1 MKDPILFR
9 SRLFWFL
16 LAAAII
22 ATRHLGDLVVP
33 QLRDEDGLV
42 YFQQALAW
50 GGWRMILWPYGGYLN
65 VLPRFFA
72 ALLRPIPLE
81 WAPLAYNFSALIVV
95 AATAARVGTA
105 GIPRMAAVAGALAL
119 IVVPGNS
126 VGCINLDMLHFTL
139 AALIAVNL
147 LESAPESNC
156 ETIRRGM
163 EVLVAALSGP
173 EGIVLTPFTLLRAWQ
188 WRRSWQGLLMLGGVW
203 FGTAVQC
210 VIFLSDP
217 RQSEAQW
224 RAAVPSVGILSRYA
238 KLLFGGWFGSP
249 YDGRVAAAVFAMAVA
264 CMAGIWIA
272 RGQQHRWPAVLVLL
286 GGLAFLGAGRVAS
299 ANWGH
304 PFGFGSRHIFLP
316 YAAVFWS
323 LGWLAAGIDG
333 WRRVVPALLA
343 AAVIASALPNWTADV
358 PPDLHWREQ
367 VAALRA
373 GRSPIFADART
384 LGSRCF
390 TPLDHSAMLWVPAI
404 GTDHQIHAFAI
415 CVPSFGPV
423 TTEDP
428 GVYLQ
433 GLQLP

>member
-95 AATAARVGTA
+95 AATRRAGGHGWHPAHGRGRRRARSDRRA
-105 GIPRMAAVAGALAL
+105 
-119 IVVPGNS
+119 GNS

-147 LESAPESNC
+147 LESAPRVELR
-156 ETIRRGM
+156 TIRRGM

-188 WRRSWQGLLMLGGVW
+188 WR
-203 FGTAVQC
+203 
-210 VIFLSDP
+210 
-217 RQSEAQW
+217 
-224 RAAVPSVGILSRYA
+224 
-238 KLLFGGWFGSP
+238 
-249 YDGRVAAAVFAMAVA
+249 
-264 CMAGIWIA
+264 
-272 RGQQHRWPAVLVLL
+272 AVL
-286 GGLAFLGAGRVAS
+286 AR
-299 ANWGH
+299 
-304 PFGFGSRHIFLP
+304 PF
-316 YAAVFWS
+316 
-323 LGWLAAGIDG
+323 
-333 WRRVVPALLA
+333 
-343 AAVIASALPNWTADV
+343 
-358 PPDLHWREQ
+358 
-367 VAALRA
+367 
-373 GRSPIFADART
+373 
-384 LGSRCF
+384 
-390 TPLDHSAMLWVPAI
+390 
-404 GTDHQIHAFAI
+404 
-415 CVPSFGPV
+415 
-423 TTEDP
+423 
-428 GVYLQ
+428 
-433 GLQLP
+433 